1 MKWLRH
7 CLHTLKIRVITP
19 PSNKATVNLNFYMD
33 KSLIRN
39 FSIIAH
45 IDHGKSTLADRILE
59 LTGTVERSHKG
70 TQLLDDMDLEKERG
84 ITIKASM
91 VRLTY
96 RSKKNG
102 SEYVLNL
109 IDTPGHVDFTYE
121 VSKSLAACEG
131 AVLVIDAGQGIEAQ
145 TVANYYLAIDNNLEI
160 LPVINKID
168 LSSADVPRVKKQIES
183 VLGFKEDNIILAS
196 AKDGTGVEQILERIV
211 EIIPAPA
218 GEVDNPLKALVFDC
232 RFDAYKGVVVFV
244 RIVDGVIVPGTHL
257 KMMHSGKIYKIEELG
272 VFNLKYLKIDSL
284 TCGEVGYFTANIRDP
299 REIIIGD
306 TITDAKNPC
315 SNALPG
321 YKKIK
326 PLVFCGIYPVNPG
339 DFPSLRDAMDKLR
352 LSDASFVFEPEN
364 SQSFGSGFRC
374 GFLGLL
380 HMEIVQER
388 LEREYNLN
396 LILTVPNVVYRVRTG
411 QGEVIDVDTPAKL
424 PPAQEIVEAF
434 EPVARLLMIVPVDTI
449 EDVCDFT
456 KSRRGTFESNE
467 YLSEDRVKIIFNIPL
482 SEIIVDF
489 YDRMK
494 SLTRGYGSLDYEFK
508 DYVATKLVKLDIM
521 LNGVVCDA
529 FSSLMFRDRAIH
541 KARALVTKLKEL
553 IPRQLFE
560 VTIQAAIG
568 TQILASD
575 RVRPVGKH
583 VTAKCYG
590 GDITR
595 KRKLWEGQKK
605 GKKRL
610 KQFGKVEIPREAFLE
625 VLKI

>member
-1 MKWLRH
+1 
-7 CLHTLKIRVITP
+7 
-19 PSNKATVNLNFYMD
+19 MD

-59 LTGTVERSHKG
+59 VTGAVDKRHSG
-70 TQLLDDMDLEKERG
+70 NQLLDDMDLERERG

-91 VRLTY
+91 VRLSY
-96 RSKKNG
+96 HSSNG
-102 SEYVLNL
+102 KDYILNL

-131 AVLVIDAGQGIEAQ
+131 AVLVVDAGQGIEAQ
-145 TVANYYLAIDNNLEI
+145 TVANYYLARENKLEVI
-160 LPVINKID
+160 PVINKID
-168 LSSADVPRVKKQIES
+168 LSSIDLARVKNEIS
-183 VLGFKEDNIILAS
+183 AVFGFKEEDIILAS
-196 AKDGTGVEQILERIV
+196 AKEGRGINEILERIIEV
-211 EIIPAPA
+211 VPTPS
-218 GEVDNPLKALVFDC
+218 GEVGNPLKALVFDC
-232 RFDAYKGVVVFV
+232 RYDIFKGIVVFV
-244 RIVDGVIVPGTHL
+244 RLVDGMIDSRTQI
-257 KMMHSGKIYKIEELG
+257 KMMQSGKIYKLEELG
-272 VFNLKYLKIDSL
+272 VFKDLKYSKIDSL
-284 TCGEVGYFTANIRDP
+284 SCGEVGYFTANIRDP
-299 REIIIGD
+299 REIVIGD
-306 TITDAKNPC
+306 TVTDVKNPC
-315 SNALPG
+315 KEAFGG
-321 YKKIK
+321 YRKIK

-339 DFPSLRDAMDKLR
+339 DFPLLRDAMDKLR

-364 SQSFGSGFRC
+364 SQSFGSGFRS

-396 LILTVPNVVYRVRTG
+396 LILTVPNVVYRVRTRDG
-411 QGEVIDVDTPAKL
+411 RLLDVDTPAKL
-424 PPAQEIVEAF
+424 PPQQEIQEAL
-434 EPVARLLMIVPVDTI
+434 EPYAILLMIIPVDSI
-449 EDVCDFT
+449 DPVCELA
-456 KSRRGTFESNE
+456 KSRRGTFKASE
-467 YLSEDRVKIIFNIPL
+467 YLGEERVKLTFDMPL

-508 DYVATKLVKLDIM
+508 GYIPTKLVKLDVM
-521 LNGVVCDA
+521 LNGVICDA
-529 FSSLMFRDRAIH
+529 FSSLMH
-541 KARALVTKLKEL
+541 KDKATSKAHALVSRLKEL

-560 VTIQAAIG
+560 VAVQAAVG
-568 TQILASD
+568 GQILASEKI
-575 RVRPVGKH
+575 RSLGKH

-595 KRKLWEGQKK
+595 KRKLWEQQKQ

-610 KQFGKVEIPREAFLE
+610 KQFGKVEIPQEAFLE

>member
-1 MKWLRH
+1 
-7 CLHTLKIRVITP
+7 
-19 PSNKATVNLNFYMD
+19 MD
-33 KSLIRN
+33 KAFIRN

-59 LTGTVERSHKG
+59 LTGAVDKRHKG
-70 TQLLDDMDLEKERG
+70 SQLLDDMELEKERG

-91 VRLTY
+91 VRLSY
-96 RSKKNG
+96 KSKLG
-102 SEYVLNL
+102 QDYVLNL

-131 AVLVIDAGQGIEAQ
+131 AVLLIDAGQGIEAQ
-145 TVANYYLAIDNNLEI
+145 TGANYYLAMENDLEI
-160 LPVINKID
+160 IPVLNKID
-168 LSSADVPRVKKQIES
+168 LTAIDLPKVKKQITE
-183 VLGFKEDNIILAS
+183 VLGFKEEEIILAS
-196 AKDGTGVEQILERIV
+196 AKEGTGVTDILEKIV
-211 EIIPAPA
+211 KVIPPPKGEI
-218 GEVDNPLKALVFDC
+218 ENQLKALVFDC

-244 RIVDGVIVPGTHL
+244 RVVDGSISLNTQL
-257 KMMHSGKIYKIEELG
+257 KMMHSQAIYKIEELG
-272 VFNLKYLKIDSL
+272 VFKNLKYSRVDSL
-284 TCGEVGYFTANIRDP
+284 SCGEVGYFTANIREP

-306 TITDAKNPC
+306 TITDLRNPC
-315 SNALPG
+315 QNVFPG
-321 YKKIK
+321 YRQPK

-339 DFPSLRDAMDKLR
+339 DFPDLRDAMDKLR

-396 LILTVPNVVYRVRTG
+396 LILTVPNVVYRIVKKNS
-411 QGEVIDVDTPAKL
+411 EVIEVDTPAKL
-424 PPAQEIVEAF
+424 PESSEIDSAQEPYVS
-434 EPVARLLMIVPVDTI
+434 LLMIIPVETI
-449 EDVCDFT
+449 EAVCDFA
-456 KSRRGTFESNE
+456 KSRRGIFQLNE
-467 YLSEDRVKIIFNIPL
+467 YLSEDRVKLTFNIPL

-489 YDRMK
+489 YDRIK
-494 SLTRGYGSLDYEFK
+494 SLTKGYGSLDYEFK
-508 DYVATKLVKLDIM
+508 DYLPTQLVKLDI
-521 LNGVVCDA
+521 LINGQPCDA
-529 FSSLMFRDRAIH
+529 FSSLMCKEKAYSRAH
-541 KARALVTKLKEL
+541 ALVNKLKEL

-560 VTIQAAIG
+560 VSIQAAVG
-568 TQILASD
+568 SQILAASK
-575 RVRPVGKH
+575 VRAVGKH

-595 KRKLWEGQKK
+595 KRKLWEEQKK

-610 KQFGKVEIPREAFLE
+610 KQFGKVEIPQEAFLE

>member
-1 MKWLRH
+1 
-7 CLHTLKIRVITP
+7 
-19 PSNKATVNLNFYMD
+19 MD

-59 LTGTVERSHKG
+59 LTGAVDKIHKG
-70 TQLLDDMDLEKERG
+70 SQLLDDMDLEKERG

-91 VRLTY
+91 VRLSY
-96 RSKKNG
+96 HSRSGKD
-102 SEYVLNL
+102 YVLNL

-145 TVANYYLAIDNNLEI
+145 TVANYYLASDNKLTI
-160 LPVINKID
+160 IPVINKID
-168 LSSADVPRVKKQIES
+168 LTSADVPRVKNQIVS
-183 VLGFKEDNIILAS
+183 VFKFKEEDIILAS
-196 AKDGTGVEQILERIV
+196 AKEGIGIEDILEKIAEIV
-211 EIIPAPA
+211 PAPS
-218 GEVDNPLKALVFDC
+218 GEIFHPLKALVFDC
-232 RFDAYKGVVVFV
+232 RFDAFKGVVVFV
-244 RIVDGVIVPGTHL
+244 RIVDGEIEPHAQIKL
-257 KMMHSGKIYKIEELG
+257 MHSGKTYRIEELG
-272 VFNLKYLKIDSL
+272 VFKNLKYSRADSL

-306 TITDAKNPC
+306 TVTSVSNPC
-315 SNALPG
+315 TQALPG
-321 YKKIK
+321 YRTLK

-339 DFPSLRDAMDKLR
+339 DFPDLRDAMDKLK

-364 SQSFGSGFRC
+364 SQSFGTGFRC

-396 LILTVPNVVYRVRTG
+396 LILTVPNVVYRVKKNDG
-411 QGEVIDVDTPAKL
+411 KIIDVDTPAKL
-424 PPAQEIVEAF
+424 PAQQDIVESF
-434 EPVARLLMIVPVDTI
+434 EPYVSLLMIIPIDTI
-449 EDVCDFT
+449 EPVCELA
-456 KSRRGTFESNE
+456 KSRRGVFKSREH
-467 YLSEDRVKIIFNIPL
+467 LGEDRIKLTFDIPL

-494 SLTRGYGSLDYEFK
+494 SLTKGYGSLDYEFK
-508 DYVATKLVKLDIM
+508 GYFPTKLVKLDIM
-521 LNGVVCDA
+521 LNSVICDA
-529 FSSLMFRDRAIH
+529 FSSLMH
-541 KARALVTKLKEL
+541 KDKVNYKAHALASRLKEL
-553 IPRQLFE
+553 IPKQLFE
-560 VTIQAAIG
+560 VTVQVAVG
-568 TQILASD
+568 SQIIASEKI
-575 RVRPVGKH
+575 RALGKH

-595 KRKLWEGQKK
+595 KRKLWEGQKQ

-610 KQFGKVEIPREAFLE
+610 KQFGKVEIPQEAFLE

>member
-1 MKWLRH
+1 
-7 CLHTLKIRVITP
+7 
-19 PSNKATVNLNFYMD
+19 MD
-33 KSLIRN
+33 KTFIRN

-59 LTGTVERSHKG
+59 VTGAVDKRHKG
-70 TQLLDDMDLEKERG
+70 TQLLDDMDLERERG

-91 VRLTY
+91 VRLSY
-96 RSKKNG
+96 RARSTTQFI
-102 SEYVLNL
+102 LNL

-131 AVLVIDAGQGIEAQ
+131 SVLVIDAGQGIEAQ
-145 TVANYYLAIDNNLEI
+145 TVANYYLAMENNLEI
-160 LPVINKID
+160 IPVINKID
-168 LSSADVPRVKKQIES
+168 LTSIDLPKVKKQIAS
-183 VLGFKEDNIILAS
+183 VLGFKEEEIILAS
-196 AKDGTGVEQILERIV
+196 AKDGIGIEEILERVIEV
-211 EIIPAPA
+211 IPAPS
-218 GEVDNPLKALVFDC
+218 GESGNPLKALVFDC

-244 RIVDGVIVPGTHL
+244 RVVEGSISANTQL
-257 KMMHSGKIYKIEELG
+257 KMMHSGAVYKIEELG
-272 VFNLKYLKIDSL
+272 VFNLKYCPVDSL
-284 TCGEVGYFTANIRDP
+284 SCGEVGYFTANIREP

-306 TITDAKNPC
+306 TITDVKNPC
-315 SNALPG
+315 ADVFPG
-321 YKKIK
+321 YRQPK

-339 DFPSLRDAMDKLR
+339 DFPDLRDAMDKLR

-388 LEREYNLN
+388 LEREYSLN
-396 LILTVPNVVYRVRTG
+396 LILTVPNVVYKVTRKD
-411 QGEVIDVDTPAKL
+411 GEVLEVDTPVKL
-424 PPAQEIVEAF
+424 PDPSDIQEAY
-434 EPVARLLMIVPVDTI
+434 EPFVSLLMIIPVDTI
-449 EDVCDFT
+449 EPVCDFT
-456 KSRRGTFESNE
+456 KSRRGVFVSNE
-467 YLSEDRVKIIFNIPL
+467 YLTEDRVKLNFSIPL

-489 YDRMK
+489 YDRIK

-508 DYVATKLVKLDIM
+508 DYLPTKLVKLDI
-521 LNGVVCDA
+521 LINSQPCDA
-529 FSSLMFRDRAIH
+529 FSSLMCKEKAYSRAH
-541 KARALVTKLKEL
+541 ALVSKLKEL

-560 VTIQAAIG
+560 VSIQAAVG
-568 TQILASD
+568 SQILASEK
-575 RVRPVGKH
+575 VRSVGKH

-595 KRKLWEGQKK
+595 KRKLWEEQKK

-610 KQFGKVEIPREAFLE
+610 KQFGKVEIPQEAFLE